1 MANWFKA
8 LGKTRNL
15 FKETLG
21 GIFSRDKDLD
31 EATLEELEE
40 ELLAADV
47 APRLAAEVIAALDK
61 ARRGANR
68 SRRDVL
74 KQVLIDQLAQTTP
87 FTFSQLPPNACLLIV
102 GVNGSGKTTTTAK
115 LAHLALEEGI
125 DPLMGAADT
134 FRAAGSDQL
143 RIWAEMVGCE
153 VVAGK
158 QGSDA
163 AAVAYDALDACI
175 ARNRDLVVIDTAGR
189 MHNKAPLMDEL
200 KKIVRSLNKRVPE
213 APQETWIVLDATI
226 GQNALM
232 QARFFNETIP
242 LTGIVITKLDGSS
255 KAGCLFS
262 IKKELD
268 IPIVFIGLG
277 ERKEDLVPFEAEAFV
292 DGLLGIKDDDTGDDN

>member
-15 FKETLG
+15 FKDTLG
-21 GIFSRDKDLD
+21 SIFTKKRNLD

-40 ELLAADV
+40 ELLLADV
-47 APRLAAEVIAALDK
+47 TPRLVAEIIDGLEK
-61 ARRGANR
+61 ASRRADG

-74 KQVLIDQLAQTTP
+74 KKILIDQLAETEP
-87 FTFSQLPPNACLLIV
+87 FRFTQLPPNACVLIV

-115 LAHLALEEGI
+115 LAHLAREQGL

-134 FRAAGSDQL
+134 FRAAGTDQL
-143 RIWAEMVGCE
+143 RLWSEMVGCE

-163 AAVAYDALDACI
+163 AAVAYDSLDACI
-175 ARNRDLVVIDTAGR
+175 ARKRDMVIIDTAGR
-189 MHNKAPLMDEL
+189 MHNKAHLMDEL

-213 APQETWIVLDATI
+213 APHETWIVLDASI

-232 QARFFNETIP
+232 QARLFNEAVP
-242 LTGIVITKLDGSS
+242 LTGIIITKLDGSS

-262 IKKELD
+262 IKKELN
-268 IPIVFIGLG
+268 IPIIFTGLG
-277 ERKEDLVPFEAEAFV
+277 ELKEDMVPFEAQAFV
-292 DGLLGIKDDDTGDDN
+292 DGLLGIADDEQVDEG